1 MAGYEPASDVL
12 DHSQIDRDLKE
23 AMLQLDRGNTEGFL
37 LADKFYKHGAFSKS
51 YAILKLKT
59 PLDSD
64 VKKSTPIKGK
74 NAAGDLITGVVYAN
88 AVASSTVLKVQYNA
102 FEETS
107 TYNCFGGTLS
117 EIGQEILTGCFASIG
132 TIDIGSGTIIVS
144 REYEYVPSTD
154 NKNGRTIAGFSKS
167 AEEKML
173 SGCKGCP
180 YKDFS
185 EYYNYYGVADYGDKW
200 VTAALDGTKTSFTN
214 GNADFGA
221 YSFVGREEA
230 AQKGMAYMIIA
241 MYVIRELEDAL
252 DDCNSNCGVT
262 SCNDDPVHAWDEA
275 VAFYTGSL
283 HGTSKAGTNGNL
295 YFTLADKRC
304 SNFGTC
310 GLSGD
315 TNEGTSKVNYDIFR
329 EFVDGLN
336 NLLTGECEAAKMNKE
351 KIAQFMTIPLIQG
364 TLRYAY
370 KVDKLSGQEK
380 EKAEGGN
387 LYFTLADKRC
397 SNFGTCGLSGD
408 TNEGTSKV
416 NYDIFREFVDGLN
429 NLLTG
434 ECEAARMNKEKI
446 ARFMTIPLIQGTLRY
461 AYKVDKLSGQEKE
474 KAEGAV
480 FAAAIL
486 PKINTCN
493 EEDAMIVFDNMKVGA
508 TETDFKAV
516 KKAFENNY
524 NCLKITCDDVGG
536 LLKGDTGD
544 YYEDAGPCSGGGISN
559 GGTIVAIVLGSVAGG
574 VALIAL
580 GFICFMRKR
589 EKTGSPVF
597 APSK

>member
-1 MAGYEPASDVL
+1 MMTFFTHIVLSVLCTISCLNADIEPNLRVNYDDRRLSQPRYAGYEAASDVL
-12 DHSQIDRDLKE
+12 DHSQIDKDLKE
-23 AMLQLDRGNTEGFL
+23 AMLQLDRGNTEGFS
-37 LADKFYKHGAFSKS
+37 LAYKFYKDGAFSKS
-51 YAILKLKT
+51 YAILDLKT
-59 PLDSD
+59 PLDND
-64 VKKSTPIKGK
+64 VGKGT
-74 NAAGDLITGVVYAN
+74 LITGKNSDGDDITGFVYAD
-88 AVASSTVLKVQYNA
+88 AEATSAVLKVQYNA

-107 TYNCFGGTLS
+107 PYNCFVGTLS
-117 EIGQEILTGCFASIG
+117 EIGQEILTGCFASTG
-132 TIDIGSGTIIVS
+132 TINIGSGTIVVS

-154 NKNGRTIAGFSKS
+154 NKNGRTIAGFSTS

-283 HGTSKAGTNGNL
+283 HGTSKAGT
-295 YFTLADKRC
+295 D
-304 SNFGTC
+304 
-310 GLSGD
+310 
-315 TNEGTSKVNYDIFR
+315 
-329 EFVDGLN
+329 
-336 NLLTGECEAAKMNKE
+336 
-351 KIAQFMTIPLIQG
+351 
-364 TLRYAY
+364 
-370 KVDKLSGQEK
+370 
-380 EKAEGGN
+380 GN

-493 EEDAMIVFDNMKVGA
+493 EEDAKTIYDNMKVGA

-589 EKTGSPVF
+589 EKSGAPIFS
-597 APSK
+597 PSKVIS